1 MTSILVIYSILEF
14 LFSLLYDII
23 AFNIIIYKYY
33 IIVGPSYS
41 RKSNIL
47 DVLVFVLLKLNERR
61 CILSFK
67 KLYYLNCGSIL

>member
-1 MTSILVIYSILEF
+1 MLVNIYIYIH

-23 AFNIIIYKYY
+23 AFNIIISKFY
-33 IIVGPSYS
+33 IIAGPSYS

-47 DVLVFVLLKLNERR
+47 DALVFVLLKLNERK